1 MEELEVLRNFGVVI
15 LAVMGV
21 CLLLGLL
28 LMVIVIRQ
36 IKHIDVPEGAGFG
49 ETLLYTPFIVVLMID
64 LLDMGLDFF
73 SAPISWIILD
83 RIGLKG
89 LRNVS
94 AVEALIP
101 ATQIIPTMTLCW
113 IGVRIFGVSEKPTS

>member
-1 MEELEVLRNFGVVI
+1 MEFEGLRNFGI
-15 LAVMGV
+15 IFLGIMGV
-21 CLLLGLL
+21 CLVLGLIL
-28 LMVIVIRQ
+28 VAVVLRQ
-36 IKHIDVPEGAGFG
+36 VKHIEVPPGAGFG

-73 SAPISWIILD
+73 SAPISWVILD

-94 AVEALIP
+94 AIEALIP

-113 IGVRIFGVSEKPTS
+113 IGARVFGVSEKSIPG